1 MCITPFSIPYLL
13 YLRIYSQKTTL
24 EFIWAVYSKKNTHKK
39 NWESSNSIY
48 YSTYKVNT
56 IMTRF
61 FFFHKFCFF
70 LDTFFNNVD
79 LLHYRNSSNFS
90 LCLLMHITFNLFLG
104 RFLIFAFHFVSSL
117 VTCSNVIF
125 SQIYTASIYH

>member
-1 MCITPFSIPYLL
+1 MYYTFFHSLSSLFKNIFSENYFRVYMSSIFQEKHTQKKLREQQFNLL
-13 YLRIYSQKTTL
+13 FNLQ
-24 EFIWAVYSKKNTHKK
+24 SK
-39 NWESSNSIY
+39 Y
-48 YSTYKVNT
+48 YHDS
-56 IMTRF
+56 F

>member
-1 MCITPFSIPYLL
+1 MYYTFFHSLSSLFKNIFSENCFGVYMSSIFQEKHTQKKLREQQFNLL
-13 YLRIYSQKTTL
+13 FNLQ
-24 EFIWAVYSKKNTHKK
+24 SK
-39 NWESSNSIY
+39 Y
-48 YSTYKVNT
+48 YHDS
-56 IMTRF
+56 F

>member
-1 MCITPFSIPYLL
+1 MYYTFFHSLSSLFKSIFS
-13 YLRIYSQKTTL
+13 
-24 EFIWAVYSKKNTHKK
+24 ENCFGVYMSSIFQEKHTQK

-56 IMTRF
+56 IMTR